1 MLKQFSLTSGDMKSG
16 LTCDEPESCD
26 PTLMT
31 SDLRSAEQFIQ
42 LKTSPVTTNHQER
55 SEKRGFKKVSSW
67 SVILSVLLC
76 NKESDY
82 KAERFMSEGLC

>member
-1 MLKQFSLTSGDMKSG
+1 MKSG

-55 SEKRGFKKVSSW
+55 SQKRALESS
-67 SVILSVLLC
+67 VEV
-76 NKESDY
+76 
-82 KAERFMSEGLC
+82 